1 MRTLVIASMGEAAG
15 KTAFAAALGVRWQ
28 GVGVQVAYLKLRFS
42 PPEPGTEADLDAA
55 FVPKALAAATG
66 SARSSGAA
74 LLSVQAGDQRMLREQ
89 VSRAVGPLPDDA
101 LLILEPEG
109 HVGDS
114 TNREPLLGLIAALE
128 AQALLVVGYHQAME
142 PGPITEVAGPMGPRL
157 VGVVLNRVP
166 ASATPEVREGVMDEL
181 ARAGVPVLGIIPESR
196 LLYGFTVGELAD
208 HLQAEYLCLPEKRE
222 PLIENVMLGGNPPDP
237 AFVYFAPKPNKAVIC
252 RSDRPDIQLSVLDTD
267 TRCMVFTGEG
277 PIQTSVLYRA
287 EDLGVPV
294 LRVSTDTI
302 STVQN
307 LTGLVEGQRF
317 RQQEK
322 IPVLQGLLEQH
333 LDFEKLGVSLGLG

>member
-1 MRTLVIASMGEAAG
+1 M
-15 KTAFAAALGVRWQ
+15 
-28 GVGVQVAYLKLRFS
+28 
-42 PPEPGTEADLDAA
+42 
-55 FVPKALAAATG
+55 
-66 SARSSGAA
+66 
-74 LLSVQAGDQRMLREQ
+74 
-89 VSRAVGPLPDDA
+89 
-101 LLILEPEG
+101 
-109 HVGDS
+109 
-114 TNREPLLGLIAALE
+114 
-128 AQALLVVGYHQAME
+128 
-142 PGPITEVAGPMGPRL
+142 
-157 VGVVLNRVP
+157 LNRVP
-166 ASATPEVREGVMDEL
+166 ASAIPEVREEVTDEL
-181 ARAGVPVLGIIPESR
+181 ARAGVSVLGIIPETR

-237 AFVYFAPKPNKAVIC
+237 AFVYFTPKPNKAVIC

>member
-15 KTAFAAALGVRWQ
+15 KTAFATALGARWQ
-28 GVGVQVAYLKLRFS
+28 GDGVHVAYLKLRFS
-42 PPEPGTEADLDAA
+42 PLAPGAVVDLDAE
-55 FVPKALAAATG
+55 FVPKVLTSVAG
-66 SARSSGAA
+66 SARSSGVA
-74 LLSVQAGDQRMLREQ
+74 LLSAQAGDQKTLREQ
-89 VSRAVGPLPDDA
+89 VSRAAGPLPDDA

-109 HVGDS
+109 HLAN
-114 TNREPLLGLIAALE
+114 TITKEPLLELIAALE
-128 AQALLVVGYHQAME
+128 AQVLLVVGYHQAME

-157 VGVVLNRVP
+157 AG
-166 ASATPEVREGVMDEL
+166 
-181 ARAGVPVLGIIPESR
+181 AGVSVLGIIPETR

-237 AFVYFAPKPNKAVIC
+237 AFVYFTPKPNKAVIC

-317 RQQEK
+317 HQQEK
-322 IPVLQGLLEQH
+322 LPVLQSLLEQH
-333 LDFEKLGVSLGLG
+333 LDFEKLGASLGLS